1 MPDKVKVF
9 LSYRR
14 ADTQHVAG
22 RAGDRLSEMF
32 DLFMDIDTIPPGV
45 DFTDYVRRAV
55 GSCDVL
61 LAFIG
66 DQWVKLTDE
75 QGRRRID
82 DPNDFVAEE
91 IQVALTRDVRVI
103 PVLVEG
109 ATLPL
114 PEQLPER
121 LRPLINRQSLPLRH
135 SSFSADMTR
144 LIAGIEHAGAH
155 RSGAAS
161 TDDVRYPVRSTP
173 PTNDEFAERW
183 ESEAR
188 PPTPPVVPI
197 RIPARRTWH
206 RPVIVG
212 VAVLLVA
219 TLAGVV
225 WRVARPEGGDPT
237 STTSTPAEGTTAGST
252 TPSPTRTIKPAATL
266 RQLNARIPH
275 AIRQT
280 CEDFVPTSTALR
292 ASLLIAAQCVPA
304 PDDSGRT
311 PVYSFYFSYA
321 STEAAT
327 TAYRSYY
334 APKSLPSGNCTS
346 EPAEMPYR
354 RGSISGTLRCYEDSA
369 GYRVFAW
376 TADELSMVVSAA
388 DQDMSYAEM
397 LLWYTHAGP
406 LA

>member
-173 PTNDEFAERW
+173 PPNDEFAERW

-188 PPTPPVVPI
+188 PPAPPVVPI

-225 WRVARPEGGDPT
+225 W
-237 STTSTPAEGTTAGST
+237 
-252 TPSPTRTIKPAATL
+252 
-266 RQLNARIPH
+266 
-275 AIRQT
+275 
-280 CEDFVPTSTALR
+280 
-292 ASLLIAAQCVPA
+292 
-304 PDDSGRT
+304 SG
-311 PVYSFYFSYA
+311 
-321 STEAAT
+321 
-327 TAYRSYY
+327 
-334 APKSLPSGNCTS
+334 C
-346 EPAEMPYR
+346 
-354 RGSISGTLRCYEDSA
+354 SA
-369 GYRVFAW
+369 
-376 TADELSMVVSAA
+376 
-388 DQDMSYAEM
+388 
-397 LLWYTHAGP
+397 
-406 LA
+406 

>member
-1 MPDKVKVF
+1 MPDKVRVF

-32 DLFMDIDTIPPGV
+32 ELFMDIDTIPPGV

-66 DQWVKLTDE
+66 EQWVNLTDE
-75 QGRRRID
+75 HGRRRID
-82 DPNDFVAEE
+82 DPTDFVAEE
-91 IQVALTRDVRVI
+91 IQVALARGVRVI

-109 ATLPL
+109 ATMPL

-121 LRPLINRQSLPLRH
+121 LRPLMYRQSLPLRH

-155 RSGAAS
+155 RPEPTS
-161 TDDVRYPVRSTP
+161 TESVRPTP
-173 PTNDEFAERW
+173 PPDDGFAERW
-183 ESEAR
+183 ESETHSPA
-188 PPTPPVVPI
+188 PPVVPM
-197 RIPARRTWH
+197 RIPIRRTWH

-212 VAVLLVA
+212 VAILLVA
-219 TLAGVV
+219 SIAGVV
-225 WRVARPEGGDPT
+225 WAVARPGAGDAP
-237 STTSTPAEGTTAGST
+237 STTSTPVEGTPAGST
-252 TPSPTRTIKPAATL
+252 RPSPTRTIRPAATL
-266 RQLNARIPH
+266 RQLNARIPDP
-275 AIRQT
+275 IRQT
-280 CEDFVPTSTALR
+280 CENFVPTSAALR

-304 PDDSGRT
+304 DEDNSGRT

-321 STEAAT
+321 DTEAAM
-327 TAYRSYY
+327 TAYRRYY
-334 APKSLPSGNCTS
+334 APRSLPSGDCSS

-354 RGSISGTLRCYEDSA
+354 RDGISGILRCYEDSD

-388 DQDMSYAEM
+388 DQSMSYAEM
-397 LLWYTHAGP
+397 LRWFERAGP
-406 LA
+406 LT

>member
-114 PEQLPER
+114 PEQ
-121 LRPLINRQSLPLRH
+121 RPAAQVP
-135 SSFSADMTR
+135 A
-144 LIAGIEHAGAH
+144 A
-155 RSGAAS
+155 RSPDSRGH
-161 TDDVRYPVRSTP
+161 
-173 PTNDEFAERW
+173 
-183 ESEAR
+183 
-188 PPTPPVVPI
+188 I
-197 RIPARRTWH
+197 
-206 RPVIVG
+206 
-212 VAVLLVA
+212 
-219 TLAGVV
+219 
-225 WRVARPEGGDPT
+225 
-237 STTSTPAEGTTAGST
+237 GTTARDEQQPFNS
-252 TPSPTRTIKPAATL
+252 
-266 RQLNARIPH
+266 
-275 AIRQT
+275 
-280 CEDFVPTSTALR
+280 
-292 ASLLIAAQCVPA
+292 
-304 PDDSGRT
+304 
-311 PVYSFYFSYA
+311 
-321 STEAAT
+321 
-327 TAYRSYY
+327 
-334 APKSLPSGNCTS
+334 
-346 EPAEMPYR
+346 R
-354 RGSISGTLRCYEDSA
+354 RPENQRNL
-369 GYRVFAW
+369 
-376 TADELSMVVSAA
+376 
-388 DQDMSYAEM
+388 
-397 LLWYTHAGP
+397 
-406 LA
+406 